1 MPELDLSTVNPHTRK
16 VHRLLKLLE
25 DINASSDGKKGI
37 IFVKQVQCSQV
48 GSCIDV
54 FMHRYTLPMP
64 DI

>member
-37 IFVKQVQCSQV
+37 IFVKQVPVLAS
-48 GSCIDV
+48 
-54 FMHRYTLPMP
+54 RPLP
-64 DI
+64 